1 MGKGGDGLTA
11 EEAKSILA
19 YGINLCELAKTKQVH
34 IALNGAIGILDVMEK
49 QERIIAQYKKAD
61 AFLAAHGWK
70 WENID
75 G

>member
-1 MGKGGDGLTA
+1 MTADEAKNLLKYGLTF
-11 EEAKSILA
+11 
-19 YGINLCELAKTKQVH
+19 CEITKTELVH
-34 IALNGAIGILDVMEK
+34 ITQDEAGEMLDVLEK

-70 WENID
+70 WEKAD